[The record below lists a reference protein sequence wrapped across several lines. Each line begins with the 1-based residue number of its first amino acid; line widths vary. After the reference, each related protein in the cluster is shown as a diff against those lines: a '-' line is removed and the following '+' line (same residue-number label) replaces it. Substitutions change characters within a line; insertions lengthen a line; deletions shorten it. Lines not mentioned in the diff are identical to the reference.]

1 MRISITGHTRGLGKD
16 LFNHYKNLKHDV
28 VGFNSDNSIEEIVKL
43 SKGSDLFINNAYTD
57 DNLQLKLLHALKSNV
72 KKMIVIGSVAT
83 INPDYKNPI
92 YTLNKR
98 RLELDFN
105 HIAIDKID
113 EHADL
118 LLLNLTSSSYKDRQT
133 LINTI
138 DFWLHNP
145 TITTIAF
152 RVD

>member
-28 VGFNSDNSIEEIVKL
+28 VGFNSDNSIEEIVEL

-72 KKMIVIGSVAT
+72 KKMIVIGSVVT
-83 INPDYKNPI
+83 INPDYKDPL
-92 YTLNKR
+92 YTLNKK

-105 HIAIDKID
+105 HIAINKID

-118 LLLNLTSSSYKDRQT
+118 LLLNLSNKAYKDSQT
-133 LINTI
+133 TINTI

-145 TITTIAF
+145 TIATITF
-152 RVD
+152 RVN